1 MATHRAVFYLRWF
14 QGIKKPRTAGRGD
27 ISNYFGKKETDHLL
41 DTRAFF
47 DLGKKQKPL
56 KLKQMENNCSE
67 FKADYTNQ

>member
-1 MATHRAVFYLRWF
+1 M
-14 QGIKKPRTAGRGD
+14 
-27 ISNYFGKKETDHLL
+27 